1 VSATAARRVACATVV
16 ACLLLLASPHPLL
29 AWGPGTHVYLG
40 LQLLGSLD
48 LVAPALATLLSAHP
62 LEFLYGSL
70 AADIPQGKRYASQDP
85 HTWEVGFEVFDAAEE
100 DDPLRAAAAGYLS
113 HLAADVVAHGSFL
126 PRMLLLTSS
135 TRALGHSYWEHR
147 MDAAVG
153 ADHARLAR
161 QLVTGFEHGEIDA
174 LLDRVI
180 SRTIFSFETN
190 RRIFLGM
197 VRMVDDERW
206 QSVFDTLIENSRWD
220 LRDEEADVYLRR
232 TFESVVELLARW
244 EDARATDRDP
254 TGREALTRAKQI
266 RRQILLQASW
276 EPWEEIEPGASL
288 ERAADRY
295 FPLPDI
301 GDGSWKRRGGTP
313 DVARETRRRLENV
326 PAPA

>member
-1 VSATAARRVACATVV
+1 MSRTVAGRLGIATALACIF
-16 ACLLLLASPHPLL
+16 LLVSPGSLL

-48 LVAPALATLLSAHP
+48 LVAPTVAGLLSSHA

-70 AADIPQGKRYASQDP
+70 AADIPQGKRYASRDP
-85 HTWEVGFEVFDAAEE
+85 HTWEVGFEVHEAAR
-100 DDPLRAAAAGYLS
+100 DDGSLQAAAAGYLS

-153 ADHARLAR
+153 SDHARLAR
-161 QLVTGFEHGEIDA
+161 HLVTAFEHGDIDA

-180 SRTIFSFETN
+180 SRTLFSFETN
-190 RRIFLGM
+190 RRIFRGM
-197 VRMVDDERW
+197 VRIADDQRW

-220 LRDEEADVYLRR
+220 LRDDEVDVYLRR
-232 TFESVVELLARW
+232 TFHAMVDLLGQW
-244 EDARATDRDP
+244 EDARVTDRDP

-276 EPWEEIEPGASL
+276 ESWDEFGPGSSL
-288 ERAADRY
+288 QRAADRF
-295 FPLPDI
+295 FPLPQDRS
-301 GDGSWKRRGGTP
+301 GTWERKGGTP
-313 DVARETRRRLENV
+313 DVALETRRRLEAV